1 MSFLNPEHTESID
14 NGDGGIREAEL
25 RRQIEEYYL
34 PKQLINAILENGEIP
49 ESSTEAQI
57 GIGFIDIADYTYLSK
72 FLSPK
77 ENQTVLN
84 GLYTAFHSVL
94 QRHGGYLNKIEGDS
108 LMFHYGGL
116 IDPRT
121 KGMSHDEELRYIARE
136 LFYTCIEMQR
146 VCVLFN
152 QANDK
157 FLYESATKETREA
170 LQRAF
175 DIISSLRTNL
185 ELASSINALFQIR
198 IRIGANI
205 GTVTIGN
212 FGPHGAKQWD
222 VIGLPVIDAK
232 RMETTAPIGGLRISE
247 QFFNVLEETGIADT
261 YYERFKREAEALFGY
276 YRKIKKKD
284 LFKYS
289 TVVLKDKKSV
299 TFKTYS
305 IQVNPGLPEAIME
318 QVELLLDKGGQ
329 GADLIL
335 EFIQYYRGNRYVTAA
350 IESVFMRK
358 GIEVRKWFMLKL
370 MYPKRYREILSEFDG
385 NEEPAHRAI
394 AERYT
399 FYDLFEVLGKYQDF
413 IKNEPVAMGPTTQYQ
428 SYDQF
433 MGQEQKRIEATFEA
447 RKQAMFQRAHFYN
460 VVYPLVFTSIRTSI
474 VEYQSE
480 GAVEAEAV

>member
-1 MSFLNPEHTESID
+1 MSFLNPDRTEDSED
-14 NGDGGIREAEL
+14 TGDGIREDEL

-116 IDPRT
+116 IDPKT
-121 KGMSHDEELRYIARE
+121 KNMNRKEELRYIARE
-136 LFYTCIEMQR
+136 LFYTCVEMQR

-157 FLYESATKETREA
+157 FLYESATRETREA

-247 QFFNVLEETGIADT
+247 QFYQVLEETGIVEA
-261 YYERFKREAEALFGY
+261 YYERFRREAEALFGY
-276 YRKIKKKD
+276 YRDISRED
-284 LFKYS
+284 LFKFS

-305 IQVNPGLPEAIME
+305 IQVSPGLPEAIME
-318 QVELLLDKGGQ
+318 QVELLLDKGSQ

-350 IESVFMRK
+350 IEAVFNRSGISLRK
-358 GIEVRKWFMLKL
+358 HYMLKQ
-370 MYPKRYREILSEFDG
+370 MYPKKYRELETHFDG
-385 NEEPAHRAI
+385 DTRKTDSYIDEH
-394 AERYT
+394 YSL
-399 FYDLFEVLGKYQDF
+399 FDLFEILGKYQDF
-413 IKNEPVAMGPTTQYQ
+413 VKTDPVADGPAVEHRD
-428 SYDQF
+428 YDQYIE
-433 MGQEQKRIEATFEA
+433 QEQKRLESAFEA
-447 RKQAMFQRAHFYN
+447 RRQTMFQRAHFYN
-460 VVYPLVFTSIRTSI
+460 VIYPLVFASVRAAI
-474 VEYQSE
+474 VEYQSVVE
-480 GAVEAEAV
+480 EAEAV

>member
-1 MSFLNPEHTESID
+1 MTFLNPDHTEEHEDS
-14 NGDGGIREAEL
+14 GGGVRENEL
-25 RRQIEEYYL
+25 RRRIEEYYL
-34 PKQLINAILENGEIP
+34 PKQLIDAILENGEIP

-116 IDPRT
+116 IDPKT
-121 KGMSHDEELRYIARE
+121 KNMSTDEEVRYIARE
-136 LFYTCIEMQR
+136 LFYTCVEMQR

-157 FLYESATKETREA
+157 FLYESATRETREA

-247 QFFNVLEETGIADT
+247 QFYEILEETGIADA
-261 YYERFKREAEALFGY
+261 YYGRFKREAEALFGY
-276 YRKIKKKD
+276 YRDITKED
-284 LFKYS
+284 LFKFS

-299 TFKTYS
+299 RFKTYS

-318 QVELLLDKGGQ
+318 QVELLLEKGSQ

-335 EFIQYYRGNRYVTAA
+335 EFLQYYRGNRYVTAA
-350 IESVFMRK
+350 IEAVFHRS
-358 GIEVRKWFMLKL
+358 GVVLRKWYLLKL
-370 MYPKRYREILSEFDG
+370 MYPKKYREILRHYEGDHRKSA
-385 NEEPAHRAI
+385 AHI
-394 AERYT
+394 DNHYSL
-399 FYDLFEVLGKYQDF
+399 FDLFEILGRYQDF
-413 IKNEPVAMGPTTQYQ
+413 VKKDPVVDGPAVEYHD
-428 SYDQF
+428 YEQF
-433 MGQEQKRIEATFEA
+433 MHQEQKRVESAFDA
-447 RKQAMFQRAHFYN
+447 RRQSMFQRAHFYN
-460 VVYPLVFTSIRTSI
+460 VVYPLVFTSVRTSI
-474 VEYQSE
+474 IEYQSV
-480 GAVEAEAV
+480 AVEAEAV

>member
-1 MSFLNPEHTESID
+1 MSFLNPEHIESAAD
-14 NGDGGIREAEL
+14 SDGGVREAEL

-49 ESSTEAQI
+49 QSSTEAQI

-136 LFYTCIEMQR
+136 LFYTCVEMQR

-185 ELASSINALFQIR
+185 EVASSINALFQIR

-247 QFFNVLEETGIADT
+247 QFYNVLEETGIADT
-261 YYERFKREAEALFGY
+261 YFERFRREAEALFGF
-276 YRKIKKKD
+276 YRDIEKRD
-284 LFKYS
+284 LFKFS

-335 EFIQYYRGNRYVTAA
+335 EFVQYYRGNRYVTAA
-350 IESVFMRK
+350 IESVFDRR
-358 GIEVRKWFMLKL
+358 GIRMRKWFVLKL
-370 MYPKRYREILSEFDG
+370 MFPKRYHEILG
-385 NEEPAHRAI
+385 
-394 AERYT
+394 RYDNDESAT
-399 FYDLFEVLGKYQDF
+399 NASIDDEYSLFDLFEILGKYQDF
-413 IKNEPVAMGPTTQYQ
+413 IKNEPVAMGP
-428 SYDQF
+428 SIEFRDYDQF
-433 MGQEQKRIEATFEA
+433 MAQEQKRIEATFDA
-447 RKQAMFQRAHFYN
+447 RKQSMFQRAHFYN
-460 VVYPLVFTSIRTSI
+460 VIYPLVFTSLRTSI
-474 VEYQSE
+474 VEYQNVVE
-480 GAVEAEAV
+480 EVEAV